1 MYKQDKTFVAKA
13 PLSVRLDVTLG
24 ALKEAIALN
33 TKGALPPHRQRLEY
47 KERPIDAP
55 DEVMLTG
62 VIGVPEG
69 DHVVLK
75 LTIMD
80 ERPGE
85 T

>member
-1 MYKQDKTFVAKA
+1 
-13 PLSVRLDVTLG
+13 
-24 ALKEAIALN
+24 
-33 TKGALPPHRQRLEY
+33 
-47 KERPIDAP
+47 
-55 DEVMLTG
+55 MLTG